1 MLVAEPGRSRPLD
14 AGEDLVADGLRVV
27 ESLQDADVRAER
39 RARLALAVAVRRAA
53 AGRLHDHVGDAEV
66 ALQRP
71 LPTST
76 FWTFSKLMVVSWIV
90 MMPRLMRRLRSV
102 STYHVVS

>member
-14 AGEDLVADGLRVV
+14 ARQNLVSHHLGVV
-27 ESLQDADVRAER
+27 EALQQADVRAEGR
-39 RARLALAVAVRRAA
+39 SLRTLAVAGDTA
-53 AGRLHDHVGDAEV
+53 AGGRHQHVGDAEV
-66 ALQRP
+66 RCSGP
-71 LPTST
+71 CRTST
-76 FWTFSKLMVVSWIV
+76 FWTFSKLMVVSWMV